1 MIEIERKFLVLNHS
15 FEAEA
20 SAKHEVVQGYLS
32 RVPERTVRIRIM
44 GQKAFITIKGVS
56 NESGLSRFEWEKEID
71 TTEAHE
77 LLALCEKPIIAK
89 TRYIVPYKKHI
100 FEVDVFSGANKG
112 LVLAEIELEKETS
125 IFEKP
130 SWLGKEVTGDKR
142 YYNAFLS
149 QHCFSE
155 WDDEK
160 VV

>member
-1 MIEIERKFLVLNHS
+1 MIEIERKFLVLNHA

-20 SAKHEVVQGYLS
+20 SAKHEVTQGYLS
-32 RVPERTVRIRIM
+32 RVPERTVRVRII

-71 TTEAHE
+71 TTEAKE
-77 LLALCEKPIIAK
+77 LLGLCEKPIIAK
-89 TRYIVPYKKHI
+89 TRYIVPYQKHI

-112 LVLAEIELEKETS
+112 LVLAEIELETETTF
-125 IFEKP
+125 FEKP

-149 QHCFSE
+149 AIR
-155 WDDEK
+155 
-160 VV
+160 

>member
-71 TTEAHE
+71 TTEAKE
-77 LLALCEKPIIAK
+77 LLGLCEKPIIAK
-89 TRYIVPYKKHI
+89 TRYIVPYQKHI

-130 SWLGKEVTGDKR
+130 SWLGKEVTGDLN
-142 YYNAFLS
+142 YYNAGL
-149 QHCFSE
+149 
-155 WDDEK
+155 K
-160 VV
+160 